1 MYFCFLKIIKQSFLI
16 MCPTLSDCGYLM
28 NGCIALHTEIIIFLP
43 LYAYE
48 MCTRPCVYAE
58 KHSEKIPID
67 NATIDFF
74 LIQRIKWQPDQQ
86 CSIVHKMLSTSE
98 FRFRINTL

>member
-28 NGCIALHTEIIIFLP
+28 NGCIALHTEIIIFLA

-74 LIQRIKWQPDQQ
+74 FNPAHQ
-86 CSIVHKMLSTSE
+86 VAT
-98 FRFRINTL
+98 